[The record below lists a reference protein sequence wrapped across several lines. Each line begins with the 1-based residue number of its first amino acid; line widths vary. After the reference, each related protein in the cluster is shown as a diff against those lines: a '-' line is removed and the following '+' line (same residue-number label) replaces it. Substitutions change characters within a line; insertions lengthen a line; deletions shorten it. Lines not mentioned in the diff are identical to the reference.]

1 MTQGNPAEWTNVRS
15 ARYLLA
21 HSVGPCSSCG
31 QPTAL
36 FALGLS
42 PGHERH
48 LDDEWLPVNAG
59 ALLFYVEYLPPAV
72 IRVLE
77 EIAPDYRPDH
87 SLSMDAEYWLNHC
100 QNCGVAQEDYWLHC
114 EPDAAF
120 LPTIAQAAEQIQLLD
135 VRAPFAARATGI
147 SDEFALFASM
157 RIIG

>member
-1 MTQGNPAEWTNVRS
+1 MTQSNPVEWTNVRS
-15 ARYLLA
+15 AGYLLA
-21 HSVGPCSSCG
+21 HSVASCSRCG

-36 FALGLS
+36 FALGLL

-48 LDDEWLPVNAG
+48 LDNEWLPVNAS

-77 EIAPDYRPDH
+77 ELAPDYRPDH
-87 SLSMDAEYWLNHC
+87 SNTTECEYWLNHC
-100 QNCGVAQEDYWLHC
+100 QNCGLAQEDYWLHC

-120 LPTIAQAAEQIQLLD
+120 LPTIGQAAEQIQLFD
-135 VRAPFAARATGI
+135 VRAPFAARAAGF
-147 SDEFALFASM
+147 SDEFALIASM